1 MDPGRDVSVGFTY
14 ITGAPTS
21 TEKATNFKGL

>member
-14 ITGAPTS
+14 LTGAPAS